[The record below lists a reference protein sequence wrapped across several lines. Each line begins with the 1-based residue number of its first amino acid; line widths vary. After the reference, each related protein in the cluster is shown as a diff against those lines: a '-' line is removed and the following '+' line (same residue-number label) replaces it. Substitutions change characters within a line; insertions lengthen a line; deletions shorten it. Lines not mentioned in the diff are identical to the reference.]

1 MCFLLFKKLYGASL
15 IVACGSKCGHDNDVF
30 FSKVYPRLLLIK
42 ENKRNNCPL
51 MKLNRLNSHFIVDRF
66 TNTYSVDD
74 CNGYPI
80 FTTNLVANFSL
91 TKGQRFK
98 CYTTLHYTTLHYTTL
113 HYTTL
118 PHFAAKTTNLST
130 RT

>member
-74 CNGYPI
+74 CNGYPT
-80 FTTNLVANFSL
+80 FTTNSVANGPTLEMLYYTIVSHF
-91 TKGQRFK
+91 GQNNK
-98 CYTTLHYTTLHYTTL
+98 LVGKDMTLYARNK
-113 HYTTL
+113 
-118 PHFAAKTTNLST
+118 P
-130 RT
+130 